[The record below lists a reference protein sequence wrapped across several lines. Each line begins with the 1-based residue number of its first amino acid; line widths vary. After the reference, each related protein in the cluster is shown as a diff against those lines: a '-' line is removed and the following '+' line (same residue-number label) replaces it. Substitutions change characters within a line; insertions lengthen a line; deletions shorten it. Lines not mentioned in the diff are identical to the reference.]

1 MTETTDHEAG
11 CRKVSSPGTAGGT
24 LRVAGS
30 WLSNDPVLYFNMS
43 GTLGGKNVAVLVP
56 EA

>member
-1 MTETTDHEAG
+1 MADLM
-11 CRKVSSPGTAGGT
+11 VSGTGTAEGT
-24 LRVAGS
+24 LHVDGAWQAPGPAGKFK
-30 WLSNDPVLYFNMS
+30 VS